1 MNAFAVL
8 SVLFFA
14 PLEIYLGNIN
24 EFNFPFNHIWWLL
37 LAGCVILV
45 AVGTAVECLFPDKLF
60 LASNAAVF
68 ALALCCYAQAMFL
81 NGKMGTLTGENK
93 VYGTGVIVTNLLIWF
108 LILAAIAVLAVIL
121 VKKQIHHGADLF
133 FSGAGGYADG
143 RVRFAAAFH
152 GHVVFQEKRLFDQ
165 RWGI

>member
-1 MNAFAVL
+1 MEMDDRTSVEQENTLPAKKKWFTLKQKIAFSVAVNAFAVL

-60 LASNAAVF
+60 WPPMRPYLRLRYAAMHR
-68 ALALCCYAQAMFL
+68 LC
-81 NGKMGTLTGENK
+81 
-93 VYGTGVIVTNLLIWF
+93 
-108 LILAAIAVLAVIL
+108 
-121 VKKQIHHGADLF
+121 
-133 FSGAGGYADG
+133 FSTAKWG
-143 RVRFAAAFH
+143 RLPERTRCMEPA
-152 GHVVFQEKRLFDQ
+152 
-165 RWGI
+165 